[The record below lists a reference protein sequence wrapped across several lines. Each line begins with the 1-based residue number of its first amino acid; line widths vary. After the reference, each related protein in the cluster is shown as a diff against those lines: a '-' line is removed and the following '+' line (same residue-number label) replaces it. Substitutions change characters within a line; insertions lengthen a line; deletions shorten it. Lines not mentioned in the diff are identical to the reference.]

1 MRKTAFTIFLVLL
14 LALLAAG
21 CTSASQP
28 AAPAAATP
36 VPAATQAAP
45 AHAPAA
51 AVPDLVGTWNGTMQG
66 YEEGKGYMDM
76 SKDTMSMVVT
86 EQKGRIFSGHYVFV
100 LQTRQIELPFAGI
113 IGADGT
119 SLSIVENANGYTTG
133 TVSGNT
139 IELTHMDDA
148 DPYSVAIDTLKRV

>member
-1 MRKTAFTIFLVLL
+1 MKQIAFTVILVLL

-28 AAPAAATP
+28 AAPAAA
-36 VPAATQAAP
+36 PAASQAAP
-45 AHAPAA
+45 AAA
-51 AVPDLVGTWNGTMQG
+51 EIPDLVGTWNGTMQG

-86 EQKGRIFSGHYVFV
+86 EQKGRIFSGHYLFV
-100 LQTRQIELPFAGI
+100 LQTRQYNIPFAGV
-113 IGADGT
+113 IGADGK

-133 TVSGNT
+133 TISGNT